1 MSDEHGPKSQEPK
14 KGYLQKD
21 EDAYLSE
28 QPKLEADDYAP
39 GQSLKN
45 KIAVITGGDSGIGAA
60 TAILFAKE
68 GAQVVLVHYES
79 DADAERTAQR
89 ISEVGKEPVVF
100 ATDIGD
106 EGAVAELASKITE
119 KFPKI
124 DILVNNAGE
133 QHVHEHLQDITA
145 AEFTRTFQT
154 NVLGMFMLTK
164 ALFMSLS
171 QNAAIINTASIT
183 AYAGSPTL
191 IDYSA
196 SKGAIVSFTRSLS
209 QNKDVLEKGIRVNAV
224 APGPIW
230 TPLIPST
237 FNEDQLKTWG
247 KTTPMGR
254 AGQPYEVAPAYLY
267 LASSASQYV
276 TGQTVHVNGG
286 KIING

>member
-14 KGYLQKD
+14 KDYLQKD

-28 QPKLEADDYAP
+28 QPKLEADSYAP

-100 ATDIGD
+100 DTDIGD

-209 QNKDVLEKGIRVNAV
+209 QNKDVLERGIRVNAV

-267 LASSASQYV
+267 LASGASQYV

>member
-14 KGYLQKD
+14 KDYLQKD

-28 QPKLEADDYAP
+28 QPKLEADSYAP

-100 ATDIGD
+100 DTDIGD
-106 EGAVAELASKITE
+106 EDAVAELASKITE

-209 QNKDVLEKGIRVNAV
+209 QNKDVLERGIRVNAV

-267 LASSASQYV
+267 LASGASQYV

>member
-14 KGYLQKD
+14 KDYLQKD

-28 QPKLEADDYAP
+28 QPKLEADSYAP

-100 ATDIGD
+100 DTDIGD
-106 EGAVAELASKITE
+106 EGAVAELASKITK

-209 QNKDVLEKGIRVNAV
+209 QNKDVLERGIRVNAV

-267 LASSASQYV
+267 LASGASQYV

>member
-1 MSDEHGPKSQEPK
+1 MSDEHRPKSQEPK

-28 QPKLEADDYAP
+28 QPKLEADGYAP

-100 ATDIGD
+100 DTDIGD

-183 AYAGSPTL
+183 AYAGAPTL

-267 LASSASQYV
+267 LASGASQYV

-286 KIING
+286 RIING

>member
-28 QPKLEADDYAP
+28 QPKLEADGYAP
-39 GQSLKN
+39 GQSLKD
-45 KIAVITGGDSGIGAA
+45 KVAVITGGDSGIGAA

-79 DADAERTAQR
+79 DADAERTAER

-100 ATDIGD
+100 AADIGNED
-106 EGAVAELASKITE
+106 AVTELASKITE
-119 KFPKI
+119 KFPKV
-124 DILVNNAGE
+124 DILINNAGE

-145 AEFTRTFQT
+145 TEFTRTFQT

-183 AYAGSPTL
+183 AYAGAPTL

-237 FNEDQLKTWG
+237 FNEEQLKTWG

-267 LASSASQYV
+267 LASGASQYV

-286 KIING
+286 KIVNG